1 MFIISHLR
9 LIKRIKNCFLNFKY
23 VRILMIL
30 SIDFAFLYHL
40 TFLFLFKFLG
50 IMPMFFH
57 NLASVTLFF
66 VLATIVPKLKSYST
80 AYFLTF
86 AEVLIHQLLAEF
98 FMGGLTAFHFFIWLV
113 GILPILTFKKRL
125 KLAVTYGIITS
136 ILFIILE
143 SISPSI
149 QPKVPDISSTMITVI
164 RIVNISLSAT
174 LILVG
179 LLIFAYIVWNME
191 RNLQIQVHKKTL
203 EIQNKNK
210 KIYKMNNHI
219 IFSLSSLV
227 ENRDT
232 DTGDHIQRTSAY
244 VELIARKA
252 YEAGL
257 YSETITPHFIE
268 LTKSAAPMHDIG
280 KIVISDS
287 ILKKPGKLT
296 PEEYELMKQ
305 HTIAGGK
312 IISEVLEIS
321 DDKEYVKITHDI
333 ALYHHEHWDGTG
345 YPENLSGESIP
356 ICARIMAIADVFDA
370 LVSKRCYKQPMPL
383 DTAFQY
389 IQDNAGK
396 HFDPELTEVF
406 IKNRQEVINILA
418 IHNK

>member
-1 MFIISHLR
+1 
-9 LIKRIKNCFLNFKY
+9 
-23 VRILMIL
+23 MIL
-30 SIDFAFLYHL
+30 SIDFAFIYHL

-57 NLASVTLFF
+57 NLASVSLFF
-66 VLATIVPKLKSYST
+66 ALAMIVPRLKSYSI

-86 AEVLIHQLLAEF
+86 IEVLIHQLLAEF

-136 ILFIILE
+136 LLFIILE

-149 QPKVPDISSTMITVI
+149 QPKVPEISSTLITVI

-179 LLIFAYIVWNME
+179 LLIFAYIVWNIE
-191 RNLQIQVHKKTL
+191 QNLQIQVHKKTK

-210 KIYKMNNHI
+210 KIYKMQNHI
-219 IFSLSSLV
+219 ILSLSSLV

-232 DTGDHIQRTSAY
+232 DTGEHIQRTSAY
-244 VELIARKA
+244 VDLIARKA
-252 YEAGL
+252 YEMGL

-268 LTKSAAPMHDIG
+268 LIKTAAPMHDIG
-280 KIVISDS
+280 KIVVSDS

-296 PEEYELMKQ
+296 SEEYELMKQ

-312 IISEVLEIS
+312 IIYEVLEIS
-321 DDKEYVKITHDI
+321 DNKEYIKIAHDV

-345 YPENLSGESIP
+345 YPEQLSGESIP
-356 ICARIMAIADVFDA
+356 VCARIMAIADVFDA
-370 LVSKRCYKQPMPL
+370 LVSKRCYKLPMPL
-383 DTAFQY
+383 DTAFQF

-396 HFDPELTEVF
+396 HFDPILTEVF
-406 IKNRQEVINILA
+406 IKNRQEVLNILTTY
-418 IHNK
+418 KE

>member
-1 MFIISHLR
+1 MA
-9 LIKRIKNCFLNFKY
+9 
-23 VRILMIL
+23 L
-30 SIDFAFLYHL
+30 SIYTNFSA
-40 TFLFLFKFLG
+40 
-50 IMPMFFH
+50 
-57 NLASVTLFF
+57 A
-66 VLATIVPKLKSYST
+66 

-86 AEVLIHQLLAEF
+86 IEVLIHQLLAEF

-136 ILFIILE
+136 LLFIILE

-149 QPKVPDISSTMITVI
+149 QPKVPEISSTLITVI

-179 LLIFAYIVWNME
+179 LLIFAYIVWNIE
-191 RNLQIQVHKKTL
+191 QNLQIQVHKKTK

-210 KIYKMNNHI
+210 KIYKMQNHI
-219 IFSLSSLV
+219 ILSLSSLV

-232 DTGDHIQRTSAY
+232 DTGEHIQRTSAY
-244 VELIARKA
+244 VDLIARKA
-252 YEAGL
+252 YEMGL

-268 LTKSAAPMHDIG
+268 LIKTAAPMHDIG
-280 KIVISDS
+280 KIVVSDS

-296 PEEYELMKQ
+296 SEEYELMKQ

-312 IISEVLEIS
+312 IIYEVLEIS
-321 DDKEYVKITHDI
+321 DNKEYIKIAHDV

-345 YPENLSGESIP
+345 YPEQLSGESIP
-356 ICARIMAIADVFDA
+356 VCARIMAIADVFDA
-370 LVSKRCYKQPMPL
+370 LVSKRCYKLPMPL
-383 DTAFQY
+383 DTAFQF

-396 HFDPELTEVF
+396 HFDPILTEVF
-406 IKNRQEVINILA
+406 IKNRQEVLNILTTY
-418 IHNK
+418 KE

>member
-1 MFIISHLR
+1 
-9 LIKRIKNCFLNFKY
+9 
-23 VRILMIL
+23 MIL
-30 SIDFAFLYHL
+30 SIDFAFIYHL

-57 NLASVTLFF
+57 NLASVSLFF
-66 VLATIVPKLKSYST
+66 ALAMIVPRLKSYSI

-86 AEVLIHQLLAEF
+86 IEVLIHQLLAEF

-113 GILPILTFKKRL
+113 GIQPILTFKKRL

-136 ILFIILE
+136 LLFIILE

-149 QPKVPDISSTMITVI
+149 QPKVPEISSTLITVI

-179 LLIFAYIVWNME
+179 LLIFAYIVWNIE
-191 RNLQIQVHKKTL
+191 QNLQIQVHKKTK

-210 KIYKMNNHI
+210 KIYKMQNHI
-219 IFSLSSLV
+219 ILSLSSLV

-232 DTGDHIQRTSAY
+232 DTGEHIQRTSAY
-244 VELIARKA
+244 VDLIARKA
-252 YEAGL
+252 YEMGL

-268 LTKSAAPMHDIG
+268 LIKTAAPMHDIG
-280 KIVISDS
+280 KIVVSDS

-296 PEEYELMKQ
+296 SEEYELMKQ

-312 IISEVLEIS
+312 IIYEVLEIS
-321 DDKEYVKITHDI
+321 DNKEYIKIAHDV

-345 YPENLSGESIP
+345 YPEQLSGESIP
-356 ICARIMAIADVFDA
+356 VCARIMAIADVFDA
-370 LVSKRCYKQPMPL
+370 LVSKRCYKLPMPL
-383 DTAFQY
+383 DTAFQF

-396 HFDPELTEVF
+396 HFDPILTEVF
-406 IKNRQEVINILA
+406 IKNRQEVLNILTTY
-418 IHNK
+418 KE